1 MKYEIFYLIGG
12 SRESEVEKIKKEVG
26 AIIIE
31 AGGVFEEKETLE
43 KRKLSYQ
50 IKHEIHG
57 TYIAQRFELEDSQ
70 KVSDINRKINLNSGI
85 LRFILNRAD
94 ELPPLKSKEERMAE
108 QEKKSVSSAPAEKTE
123 KAKTEKK
130 SSDTQEPKEKKSG
143 KEDID
148 KKLEEILNI

>member
-12 SRESEVEKIKKEVG
+12 SKESEVEKIKKEVG
-26 AIIIE
+26 TIITE
-31 AGGVFEEKETLE
+31 AGGVFEEKETFE

-50 IKHEIHG
+50 IKHETHG

-70 KVSDINRKINLNSGI
+70 KVSDINRKVNLNSGV
-85 LRFILNRAD
+85 LRFILSRAD

-108 QEKKSVSSAPAEKTE
+108 QEKRSASPAPEEKTE
-123 KAKTEKK
+123 KVKTEKK
-130 SSDTQEPKEKKSG
+130 SSDIKEPKDKKAD